1 MDTLQRQAFERT
13 LDKWL
18 RSDCKKWPNRGFSL
32 LFPRV
37 TGMTFFT
44 TVRSNM
50 GLTENDAQA
59 GDSVCVF
66 FGDQSPFVIRTGT
79 DGRQALAGECYL
91 PGIMDGEAMKEYEEG
106 KYPKEEFHLY

>member
-1 MDTLQRQAFERT
+1 MDTPQKQAFERT

-44 TVRSNM
+44 TIRGNM

-66 FGDQSPFVIRTGT
+66 FGGQSPFVIRKGT
-79 DGRQALAGECYL
+79 DGRQALVGECYL
-91 PGIMDGEAMKEYEEG
+91 PGIMDGEAMEEYEEG
-106 KYPKEEFHLY
+106 KYPKEEFRPY